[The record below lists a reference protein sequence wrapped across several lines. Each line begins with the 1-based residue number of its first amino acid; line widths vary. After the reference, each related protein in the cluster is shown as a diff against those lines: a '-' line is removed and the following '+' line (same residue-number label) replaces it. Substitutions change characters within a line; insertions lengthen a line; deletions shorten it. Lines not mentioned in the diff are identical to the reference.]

1 MTKERGNTPCFGCI
15 HYDGCGYFEPALNKP
30 HWSDEQRFQEH
41 CVGCCCGDGC
51 ECNKDQ
57 GCDNYEDGTLPLMG

>member
-1 MTKERGNTPCFGCI
+1 MNQNFCAGCI
-15 HYDGCGYFEPALNKP
+15 HHDACGYFDPELNDP
-30 HWSDEQRFQEH
+30 SWDDVRRFKEH

-51 ECNKDQ
+51 ECNKDC